1 MSGAAAPMGVCP
13 CEQRFSIVR
22 IVRHANGTALQAF
35 CDVAV
40 GDHVLIRGVRV
51 VNGDNGPFVSM
62 PRQQGKNGKWYESVV
77 ILSPEDR
84 ARLCRTVLDALKEQ
98 EPSQ

>member
-1 MSGAAAPMGVCP
+1 MSP
-13 CEQRFSIVR
+13 CEPEFSIVR
-22 IVRHANGTALQAF
+22 IVKHSQGTALQAF

-40 GDHVLIRGVRV
+40 GEHVLIRGVRV
-51 VNGDNGPFVSM
+51 VCGERGPFVSM

-84 ARLCRTVLDALKEQ
+84 ARLSRTVLDALKEQ
-98 EPSQ
+98 EPSL